1 MASDIKNNL
10 DALRKTIPQGVDLVA
25 VSKFHPAEIIMQ
37 AYEAGQRIF
46 GESRI
51 QELDAKA
58 KELPQDIR
66 WHFIGH
72 LQTNK
77 VKQLIAIKPALIESI
92 DSCRLLDIVD
102 NHALSQG
109 FAAKVLLQ
117 VHVAQEDTKFG
128 FLPDELL
135 QYFRERRF
143 EKLKST
149 HICGIMGMAT
159 NTDSVERITQDF
171 TQIADLK
178 KQILEIAPDL
188 RGFNLISMG
197 MSDDYSIAID
207 CGSNLVR
214 IGTAIFGSRQY

>member
-128 FLPDELL
+128 FLPDELIS
-135 QYFRERRF
+135 ERGVSKNSSPLIF
-143 EKLKST
+143 AVSW
-149 HICGIMGMAT
+149 
-159 NTDSVERITQDF
+159 VWPQ
-171 TQIADLK
+171 TQIPSSVLPK
-178 KQILEIAPDL
+178 
-188 RGFNLISMG
+188 ISRRLP
-197 MSDDYSIAID
+197 I
-207 CGSNLVR
+207 
-214 IGTAIFGSRQY
+214 